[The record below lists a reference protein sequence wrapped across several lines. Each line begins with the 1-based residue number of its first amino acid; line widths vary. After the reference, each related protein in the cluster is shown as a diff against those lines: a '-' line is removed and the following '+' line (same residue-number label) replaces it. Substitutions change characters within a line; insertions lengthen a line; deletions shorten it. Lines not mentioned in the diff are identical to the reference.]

1 MSHSA
6 PPAPGRR
13 STGRGL
19 RLDLTTVLAVG
30 LPVLSALAL
39 LLVQAPGAGDV
50 DHSPTRTALTRATV
64 VCPSAM
70 QDATEVALTSAVADV
85 RGQVAVGLGDDARTA
100 DLATGTVT
108 TVAGDPGPVAVSGEG
123 DVAPG
128 LVAGRFGATEP
139 AAVACSAPA
148 PHAWFTGVGAG
159 AGHTSVLELVNPDS
173 GTAVADVTVYGRG
186 GVVDAPRLRGV
197 SVPGGSSVRLDLGS
211 VIPRRDE
218 LAIEVV
224 ASRGRLGASVLD
236 RYDEVGAAEL
246 TQDWLPAQAEPATD
260 NLLMGLAPGGG
271 RRTLVVA
278 NGTDNEVRA
287 DVRVVTE
294 DSVFAP
300 KGLPEI
306 RIAPQSV
313 QRIAVS
319 SVLGPAISEG
329 ATGLV
334 VTATGPVTATLR
346 SFVEGDLSHA
356 VAGQALDG
364 PATALLPEGGK
375 GVGKTVELAG
385 ATRTGAVT
393 VVARS
398 ASGQELDSTHVDVTP
413 DHGVSVKLPAGTVL
427 VTVTPERTTLSGAV
441 LVSAAGTGK
450 GKARGAAVVP
460 LTQPAVNGLV
470 PDVRPGLP

>member
-6 PPAPGRR
+6 PSAPGRR
-13 STGRGL
+13 STRRGF
-19 RLDLTTVLAVG
+19 RPDVTTVLAVG
-30 LPVLSALAL
+30 LPVLCALAL
-39 LLVQAPGAGDV
+39 LLVQAPGALDA
-50 DHSPTRTALTRATV
+50 DHPPTRVALTRATL
-64 VCPSAM
+64 VCPSAVE
-70 QDATEVALTSAVADV
+70 DADDVALTSAADDAQ
-85 RGQVAVGLGDDARTA
+85 GQVQVGLGDELRTA
-100 DLATGTVT
+100 DLAAGRVT
-108 TVAGDPGPVAVSGEG
+108 TVSGLTGPAAVAGEDET
-123 DVAPG
+123 APG
-128 LVAGRFGATEP
+128 LVAGRFGGREP
-139 AAVACSAPA
+139 TAVACSAPA

-159 AGHTSVLELVNPDS
+159 AGHTSVLELANPDS
-173 GTAVADVTVYGRG
+173 GTAVADITVYGRG

-197 SVPGGSSVRLDLGS
+197 SVPGGTSVRLDLGS

-278 NGTDNEVRA
+278 NGTDDEVRA
-287 DVRVVTE
+287 DVRVVTD

-300 KGLPEI
+300 KGLHEI

-313 QRIAVS
+313 QRVAVS
-319 SVLGPAISEG
+319 HVLGPAISDG
-329 ATGLV
+329 ATGLL
-334 VTATGPVTATLR
+334 VTATAPVTATLR

-356 VAGQALDG
+356 VADQTLDG
-364 PATALLPEGGK
+364 PATVLLPEGGK
-375 GVGKTVELAG
+375 GVAKTVQLAG

-398 ASGQELDSTHVDVTP
+398 ASGQELDSTRVDITP
-413 DHGVSVKLPAGTVL
+413 DRGVTVKLPADAVL
-427 VTVTPERTTLSGAV
+427 VTVTPERTTLAGAV
-441 LVSAAGTGK
+441 LVSGK
-450 GKARGAAVVP
+450 GKGRAKGAAVVP
-460 LTQPAVNGLV
+460 LTTPELNGLV